1 MRTKTTMRMTPEARA
16 SAALL
21 ALSALTL
28 TACSSSDPAAA
39 ETAGAPYAAVS
50 TEESAEAAEAAEGME
65 AAAEGEPSAS
75 SAEGDAAESDAAEGD
90 AAEGDAAEG
99 GAAEAEEAPAALSEE
114 EILELLLDE
123 EEMPLEVL
131 EFAETTGTEYF
142 HERMGVNQGVY
153 TEGFGESECA
163 AAMDAVNV
171 DLIGDDPLEGVI
183 REVGYADGSLALWML
198 SYDRPA
204 DSAQVWEDL
213 LGACEG
219 TVLENETET
228 AEFAGFSHGEFGGMS
243 MQMDF
248 EDGST
253 VEGWFATV
261 DYGDNLVMIS
271 AINVDQSVFEQ
282 LVEAQADKLPAL
294 DRG

>member
-1 MRTKTTMRMTPEARA
+1 MRMTPEARA

-21 ALSALTL
+21 TLSALTL
-28 TACSSSDPAAA
+28 TACSSSDSAAA
-39 ETAGAPYAAVS
+39 ETSGAPYAAVS
-50 TEESAEAAEAAEGME
+50 TEESAAAAEAGEGMG
-65 AAAEGEPSAS
+65 AASEGEPAAS
-75 SAEGDAAESDAAEGD
+75 SAEGEAAEGD
-90 AAEGDAAEG
+90 SAEPGEIQ
-99 GAAEAEEAPAALSEE
+99 EAPAALSEE
-114 EILELLLDE
+114 EILGLLLDE

-183 REVGYADGSLALWML
+183 REVGYAEGSMALWML

-204 DSAQVWEDL
+204 DSAHIWEDL

-219 TVLENETET
+219 AVLENETEA
-228 AEFAGFSHGEFGGMS
+228 AEFASFYHGEFGGMS

-261 DYGDNLVMIS
+261 DYGENLVMIS
-271 AINVDQSVFEQ
+271 AINVDQPVFEQ
-282 LVEAQADKLPAL
+282 LVEAQSAKLPAV
-294 DRG
+294 

>member
-1 MRTKTTMRMTPEARA
+1 MRMTPDPRV

-50 TEESAEAAEAAEGME
+50 TEESAAAAEAGEGMG
-65 AAAEGEPSAS
+65 AAPESERSAS
-75 SAEGDAAESDAAEGD
+75 SAEGDAAEAGEI
-90 AAEGDAAEG
+90 
-99 GAAEAEEAPAALSEE
+99 EEAPAALSEE
-114 EILELLLDE
+114 EILGLLLDE

-131 EFAETTGTEYF
+131 EFAETTGAEYF

-171 DLIGDDPLEGVI
+171 DLIGGDPLEGVI
-183 REVGYADGSLALWML
+183 REVGYADGSMALWML
-198 SYDRPA
+198 SYDRQA

-213 LGACEG
+213 LGACES

-228 AEFAGFSHGEFGGMS
+228 AEFASFSHGAFGGMS

-248 EDGST
+248 EDGSA

-261 DYGDNLVMIS
+261 DYGENLVMIS

-282 LVEAQADKLPAL
+282 LVEAQSAKLPAV
-294 DRG
+294 

>member
-1 MRTKTTMRMTPEARA
+1 MMTRTMMRTKATMRMTPDPRV

-21 ALSALTL
+21 ALSVLTL

-39 ETAGAPYAAVS
+39 ETAEAPYAAVS
-50 TEESAEAAEAAEGME
+50 TEEAAAAAEAGEGMG
-65 AAAEGEPSAS
+65 AAPEGEPAAS
-75 SAEGDAAESDAAEGD
+75 SAEGDAAEAGEI
-90 AAEGDAAEG
+90 
-99 GAAEAEEAPAALSEE
+99 EEAPAALSEE
-114 EILELLLDE
+114 EILGLLLDE

-183 REVGYADGSLALWML
+183 REIGYADGSMALWML
-198 SYDRPA
+198 SYDRQA

-213 LGACEG
+213 LGACES

-228 AEFAGFSHGEFGGMS
+228 AEFASFSHGAFGGMS

-248 EDGST
+248 EDGSA

-261 DYGDNLVMIS
+261 DYGENLVMIS

-282 LVEAQADKLPAL
+282 LVEAQSARLPAV
-294 DRG
+294 